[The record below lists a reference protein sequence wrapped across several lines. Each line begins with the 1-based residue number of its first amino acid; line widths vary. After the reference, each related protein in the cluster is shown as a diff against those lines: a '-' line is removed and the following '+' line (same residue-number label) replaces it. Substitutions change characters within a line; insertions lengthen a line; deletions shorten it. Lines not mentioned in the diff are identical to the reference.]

1 MKNLLLVFAFFCA
14 VSVSAQEK
22 PKTQIVETSC
32 GQCNFGMAGKGCS
45 LAVRMDEKSY
55 WVDGTAIEDHGDS
68 HGADGFCN
76 VVRKAE
82 VTGTVV
88 DDRFKATSFKLL
100 PKEQASK
107 KKTKK

>member
-1 MKNLLLVFAFFCA
+1 MKKLLLVFAFICTL
-14 VSVSAQEK
+14 SVFAQEK

-45 LAVRMDEKSY
+45 LAVRMDGKSY
-55 WVDGTAIEDHGDS
+55 WVDGADIEDHGDS

-100 PKEQASK
+100 PKEEA